1 MSKKNKP
8 GKQKSQAPLWIGA
21 ALVAAYGVY
30 KSYKDQRALQDDID
44 DLLAPGEKFFTLPP
58 ADSEEQTV
66 RKEQLE
72 PIIEPEAESEVE
84 LVPEEEFIQI
94 IEPEIEPE
102 VEPLPEEMEDRAL
115 QTARKETRARSRG
128 RKRGIYT
135 FLLLVFICTAAF
147 SGYKLYEYVRASQA
161 ETQLSEELRAEYR
174 QPKPSVAMK
183 DRFEGLRAVNEDIVG
198 WIQVTG
204 SKVDYPVLQARNN
217 DYYLRRNALKEYAIH
232 GSIFMDATSDASA
245 NKLQTVIYGHN
256 MKDGSMFGSLSQLK
270 KIEAFEKNP
279 QVIYEYPGGKSTW
292 DIFSVYIYKG
302 GDRFFEFEFASQA
315 EFGRYVQECAE
326 RNMHGALELTEIP
339 ARILTLVTCTYEFDN
354 SRLIV
359 HTKPADL

>member
-1 MSKKNKP
+1 LSKKNKP
-8 GKQKSQAPLWIGA
+8 GKQKSQAPLWVGA

-30 KSYKDQRALQDDID
+30 KNYKDQRDQQGDID

-58 ADSEEQTV
+58 VDSEEQTV
-66 RKEQLE
+66 WDKELVQITELE
-72 PIIEPEAESEVE
+72 IDPEVE
-84 LVPEEEFIQI
+84 LLMAEEAVQI

-102 VEPLPEEMEDRAL
+102 VEQLPEEVEGRTL
-115 QTARKETRARSRG
+115 QAARKEARARSRG
-128 RKRGIYT
+128 RKKGIYT

-147 SGYKLYEYVRASQA
+147 SGYKLYEYMRASQA
-161 ETQLSEELRAEYR
+161 ETQLGEELRAEYR

-326 RNMHGALELTEIP
+326 RNMHGAQELSEIP

-359 HTKPADL
+359 HAKPADL

>member
-8 GKQKSQAPLWIGA
+8 GKQKSQAPLWVGA

-30 KSYKDQRALQDDID
+30 KNYKDQREQQGDID
-44 DLLAPGEKFFTLPP
+44 DLLASGEKFFTLPP
-58 ADSEEQTV
+58 VDSEEQTV
-66 RKEQLE
+66 GDKELVQITELE
-72 PIIEPEAESEVE
+72 IDPEVELLMAEEAVQITEPEAES
-84 LVPEEEFIQI
+84 
-94 IEPEIEPE
+94 E

-115 QTARKETRARSRG
+115 QTVRKEARARSRG

-161 ETQLSEELRAEYR
+161 ETQLSDALRAEYR
-174 QPKPSVAMK
+174 QPKPSAAQK

-270 KIEAFEKNP
+270 KIDAFEKNP

-302 GDRFFEFEFASQA
+302 SDRFFEFEFASQA

-359 HTKPADL
+359 HAKPADL